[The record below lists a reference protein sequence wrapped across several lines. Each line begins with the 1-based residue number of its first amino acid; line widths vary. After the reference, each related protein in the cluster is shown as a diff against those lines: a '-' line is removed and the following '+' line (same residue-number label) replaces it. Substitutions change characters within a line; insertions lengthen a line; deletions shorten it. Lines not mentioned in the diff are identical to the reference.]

1 MRRILITNDDGITAD
16 GLIRL
21 AAAAQKYGEVW
32 VVAPDAQR
40 SAASHSITLHSH
52 IDVYPHDFPVAGVH
66 AFSCSGTPGDC
77 VRVGSLNVMPQKPD
91 AVLSG
96 INYGYNVASDIQY
109 SATAGGAFEAAF
121 QGYTAIS
128 LSEQACPCHEVTD
141 AFLDQILTELIDR
154 RPDTGQIWNVNFPG
168 CPLAECKGILRD
180 RRVSRGM
187 FYRDPYNVTA
197 KLPNRRQ
204 ISVPWSRII
213 FPSAL
218 QTISDNMKR
227 GVRIRRIPVSKMP
240 RSALHRALRGIAV
253 FTDDRGNQDAAADFC
268 FLRSGREL
276 SQSSGFM
283 ISQLISLPR

>member
-197 KLPNRRQ
+197 KLPDGGIRYMIEGDYNEDAEPETDFRAVVENY
-204 ISVPWSRII
+204 ISI
-213 FPSAL
+213 
-218 QTISDNMKR
+218 
-227 GVRIRRIPVSKMP
+227 
-240 RSALHRALRGIAV
+240 GIANNI
-253 FTDDRGNQDAAADFC
+253 G
-268 FLRSGREL
+268 
-276 SQSSGFM
+276 
-283 ISQLISLPR
+283 